1 MEIAMITGLSHACFT
16 VSDLAKSV
24 AFYRD
29 GLGLEEAF
37 DLNIPSANL
46 KGVYLRVGGRTFIE
60 LFQGDPVQTPPNA
73 TYKHICL
80 EVDDI
85 ERTAGE
91 IRSRGVEVGDIKLG
105 SDQSYQ
111 AWITDPDG
119 NRIELHQ
126 FTAESLQVKAIER
139 LDG

>member
-1 MEIAMITGLSHACFT
+1 
-16 VSDLAKSV
+16 
-24 AFYRD
+24 
-29 GLGLEEAF
+29 
-37 DLNIPSANL
+37 
-46 KGVYLRVGGRTFIE
+46 
-60 LFQGDPVQTPPNA
+60 
-73 TYKHICL
+73 
-80 EVDDI
+80 VDDI
-85 ERTAGE
+85 KQTVAD
-91 IRSRGVEVGDIKLG
+91 IRGRGIEVGDIKLG

>member
-1 MEIAMITGLSHACFT
+1 MITGLSHACFT
-16 VSDLAKSV
+16 VSDLSKSV

-60 LFQGDPVQTPPNA
+60 LFQGDPAQTPPGVS
-73 TYKHICL
+73 YKHICL

-85 ERTAGE
+85 QQTVTDMRG
-91 IRSRGVEVGDIKLG
+91 RGVEVGEITLG

-111 AWITDPDG
+111 AWTTDPDG

-126 FTAESLQVKAIER
+126 FTDESLQVKAMAR